1 MGNIK
6 EEVISFILFL
16 VFAKFVV
23 PIILVLCFVLRLAFC
38 MVVVETKL
46 GCLESTIS
54 RGSD

>member
-23 PIILVLCFVLRLAFC
+23 PIILVLCFVLRLVFC
-38 MVVVETKL
+38 MVVVATEL
-46 GCLESTIS
+46 GCLESTIC